1 MLTAFII
8 VLVVAAGIAM
18 VLTVATIRQFTC
30 APLVRHGDRE
40 AEEKHPQ

>member
-8 VLVVAAGIAM
+8 VLVVTAGIVL
-18 VLTVATIRQFTC
+18 VLTVATIRQYIC